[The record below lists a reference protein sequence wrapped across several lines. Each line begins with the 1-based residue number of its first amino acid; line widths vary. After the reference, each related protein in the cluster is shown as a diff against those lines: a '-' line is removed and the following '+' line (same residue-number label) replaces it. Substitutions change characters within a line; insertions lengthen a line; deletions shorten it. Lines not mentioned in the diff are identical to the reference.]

1 MACGCFTTG
10 LCLSVGA
17 ELWENDLPKLE
28 ATFRAWEFEPKE
40 VEVKMTDMVRVV
52 TNSTDSFAEEK
63 TFKIYKIPV
72 RKVFISS
79 AVSNY
84 SHKSVQN
91 RTLLL
96 LILFVLFGL
105 GHRFF
110 FLLVCLFI
118 HSYVHMLFGPSR
130 PPVPHLP
137 STSFQWTLSTPASL
151 K

>member
-1 MACGCFTTG
+1 
-10 LCLSVGA
+10 
-17 ELWENDLPKLE
+17 
-28 ATFRAWEFEPKE
+28 
-40 VEVKMTDMVRVV
+40 MTDMVRVV

-110 FLLVCLFI
+110 FFACLFI
-118 HSYVHMLFGPSR
+118 HSFICAYVVWAISSPC
-130 PPVPHLP
+130 PPPPQHKFSMDIVH
-137 STSFQWTLSTPASL
+137 TSFIKINSICKNHKKFEMVQET
-151 K
+151 